1 MFSSLAIFRRL
12 RKTISHAL
20 NEEDFGPILAAGLTL
35 IAVGTITYTLAND
48 WSVIDSF
55 YFSVATLT
63 TSTPAD
69 PDLVLADGWMRFFT
83 ACYTLLGIG
92 VLVEVARRLGVSFIA
107 VRGREK
113 REA

>member
-1 MFSSLAIFRRL
+1 MMWKRL
-12 RKTISHAL
+12 VRTIRHAL
-20 NEEDFGPILAAGLTL
+20 REEDFGPILAAGITL
-35 IAVGTITYTLAND
+35 IAIGTITYTVGND

-69 PDLVLADGWMRFFT
+69 PDLVVADGWLRLFT
-83 ACYTLLGIG
+83 AFYTLLGIG

-107 VRGREK
+107 VRGQEK

>member
-1 MFSSLAIFRRL
+1 MVSLVVVWRRL
-12 RKTISHAL
+12 VRTIRHAL
-20 NEEDFGPILAAGLTL
+20 AEEDFGPILAAGLTL
-35 IAVGTITYTLAND
+35 IALGTITYTLAND

-69 PDLVLADGWMRFFT
+69 PDLVLADGWMRLFT

-113 REA
+113 HEA

>member
-1 MFSSLAIFRRL
+1 MWSRL
-12 RKTISHAL
+12 VRTIRHAL
-20 NEEDFGPILAAGLTL
+20 SEEDFGPILAAGGTL
-35 IAVGTITYTLAND
+35 IAIGTITYTLGHG

-69 PDLVLADGWMRFFT
+69 PDLVLNEGWLRLFT

-92 VLVEVARRLGVSFIA
+92 VLVEIARRLGVSFIA
-107 VRGREK
+107 VRGKEK

>member
-1 MFSSLAIFRRL
+1 MWHRL
-12 RKTISHAL
+12 VGTIRHAMA
-20 NEEDFGPILAAGLTL
+20 EEDFGPILAAGLTL
-35 IAVGTITYTLAND
+35 ILIGTITYTVGND

-69 PDLVLADGWMRFFT
+69 PDLVLADGWMRLFT
-83 ACYTLLGIG
+83 ALYTLLGIG

-107 VRGREK
+107 VRRQEK
-113 REA
+113 LEA